1 MESAEG
7 HTEDLVKA
15 IGTVWKNHK
24 TPAYA
29 VVGEKSLA
37 TALSQEH
44 LKVFLLEPPSKEGKQ
59 EKDPCDCKDICEVS
73 EWKEIETCVRR

>member
-15 IGTVWKNHK
+15 IGAVWKNHK